1 MLLNECKATALHY
14 GFNRRNE
21 LEEQKRKYVAFVDI
35 GHSKTTVSIAGFTK
49 LNAKILWHKSDR
61 NLGGRDLDFQI
72 MQQLGEEFLNQ
83 FGDDPRQSAKCRSRM
98 LQSIEKA
105 RKILSG
111 DTEAN
116 IHIDYLMNDEDL
128 SRKLTRDQFNELIQP
143 QV

>member
-49 LNAKILWHKSDR
+49 LNANIIWHKSDR

-72 MQQLGEEFLNQ
+72 MQ
-83 FGDDPRQSAKCRSRM
+83 
-98 LQSIEKA
+98 
-105 RKILSG
+105 
-111 DTEAN
+111 
-116 IHIDYLMNDEDL
+116 
-128 SRKLTRDQFNELIQP
+128 
-143 QV
+143 